1 MSPSNFSTASRCPS
15 RTPTPVAGSAT
26 CKTDSSR
33 FGLLR
38 EMLEEDNQWDSDPSS
53 GYSDYDFNNDSDTVA
68 SSMLP
73 IFASCGKM
81 KPKRRRGK
89 AKRQRLAPR
98 QLRVRESLQLPYNN
112 NDQYPRRS
120 LPTRINRKRCQLI

>member
-73 IFASCGKM
+73 IFASCGEM
-81 KPKRRRGK
+81 KSKKKKRKGK
-89 AKRQRLAPR
+89 ATTAGPKTIT
-98 QLRVRESLQLPYNN
+98 SLGVSQTPIQQQQSVSEKVFT
-112 NDQYPRRS
+112 DRD
-120 LPTRINRKRCQLI
+120 K